1 MSYVRRTPAGGSH
14 MPPSVSRIP
23 QATVGR
29 LAVYL
34 EVLGSLVE
42 RGVVTVSSE
51 ELATAAGVGSAK
63 LRRDLS
69 HLGRSGIRGV
79 GYDAV
84 RLRERIERGL
94 GLDRQH
100 RVVLVGIGHLGT
112 APARYSG
119 FNRKGFRMV
128 GLFDRNPDRVGR
140 RLGALTVRDVIEL
153 PSACRELAPT
163 VGVVATP
170 DEPAAAVAR
179 TLVDGG
185 VRSILNFTATD
196 FDLPDRVEQRRVDL
210 AIDMQVLTFNSI
222 HAFDGVDALDEGRQ
236 ADGEASTRGNDA
248 ASGGGMGTGRTAGS
262 VGAR

>member
-14 MPPSVSRIP
+14 MPASVSRIP

-34 EVLGSLVE
+34 EVLASMVE

-79 GYDAV
+79 GYDV
-84 RLRERIERGL
+84 TRLRERIERGL

-112 APARYSG
+112 ALARYAG

-128 GLFDRNPDRVGR
+128 GLFDRSPERVGS
-140 RLGALTVRDVIEL
+140 RLGTLTVRDVAEL
-153 PSACRELAPT
+153 PQACRELAPT

-170 DEPAAAVAR
+170 DEPAADVAR

-222 HAFDGVDALDEGRQ
+222 HAFDGGRQ
-236 ADGEASTRGNDA
+236 ADGEADMRGNDA

>member
-1 MSYVRRTPAGGSH
+1 MSYVRRTPTGGPH

-29 LAVYL
+29 LAIYL
-34 EVLGSLVE
+34 EVLGSMVE

-79 GYDAV
+79 GYDV
-84 RLRERIERGL
+84 TRLRERIERGL
-94 GLDRQH
+94 GLDHQH

-112 APARYSG
+112 ALARYSG

-128 GLFDRNPDRVGR
+128 GLFDRASDRVGN
-140 RLGALTVRDVIEL
+140 RLGTLTVRDVVEL
-153 PSACRELAPT
+153 PDACRELVPT
-163 VGVVATP
+163 IGVVATP

-179 TLVDGG
+179 VLVEGG
-185 VRSILNFTATD
+185 VRSILNFTSAD
-196 FDLPDRVEQRRVDL
+196 FDLPDRIEQRRVDL

-222 HAFDGVDALDEGRQ
+222 HAYNSGREAGPDA
-236 ADGEASTRGNDA
+236 RGNDA